1 MIKFYNFCFF
11 TYLYLLNFVNTLDV
25 SNASSSPLIRNTKSL
40 DHPATTTP
48 KEFLFL
54 NNFRINKNSI
64 IKTHDSR
71 SLGAKYLNETELSSN
86 EECLSWCWNTSNCNL
101 AVFEE
106 KVLSKKLKKFPKND

>member
-1 MIKFYNFCFF
+1 M
-11 TYLYLLNFVNTLDV
+11 YLLNFIGAIDINT
-25 SNASSSPLIRNTKSL
+25 SNASLTRNFKSI
-40 DHPATTTP
+40 DHQ
-48 KEFLFL
+48 KFLKGSEYFFK
-54 NNFRINKNSI
+54 NFQINKNSI

-106 KVLSKKLKKFPKND
+106 KVTRNRKFEID